1 MFETLPQLIC
11 ENYKNH
17 PENQI
22 QLSKNKKGV
31 FVPVTYKEFYTD
43 MTNFAAGLYSLGE
56 GPHSNIG
63 LISDE
68 MPRIISTLKTFEPRT
83 LPKASC

>member
-43 MTNFAAGLYSLGE
+43 MTNFAAGDIIVNTEIPLELSLQVLQRYRLQQLSSAG
-56 GPHSNIG
+56 
-63 LISDE
+63 
-68 MPRIISTLKTFEPRT
+68 FF
-83 LPKASC
+83 C